1 MLTRR
6 NILKSI
12 GATLFLPFAAL
23 ADSVEDYSDDRYW
36 VGKSPAEINQGMVGR
51 VNSKSFFHRPPR
63 TVKYLGFR
71 FRRWGNGKLYG
82 SYHFEII
89 PTGYS
94 TISEKYKWE
103 EYPKEIPD
111 IDFNKITFDVTGDVE
126 KHVVWHA
133 QGIPDTW

>member
-1 MLTRR
+1 M
-6 NILKSI
+6 
-12 GATLFLPFAAL
+12 
-23 ADSVEDYSDDRYW
+23 SVEKESEQIDRD
-36 VGKSPAEINQGMVGR
+36 K
-51 VNSKSFFHRPPR
+51 
-63 TVKYLGFR
+63 
-71 FRRWGNGKLYG
+71 RRWRTHKVWGINEKPKGLRPKPPVAPPKI
-82 SYHFEII
+82 HFEII

-111 IDFNKITFDVTGDVE
+111 TDFNKIPFDVTGDVE